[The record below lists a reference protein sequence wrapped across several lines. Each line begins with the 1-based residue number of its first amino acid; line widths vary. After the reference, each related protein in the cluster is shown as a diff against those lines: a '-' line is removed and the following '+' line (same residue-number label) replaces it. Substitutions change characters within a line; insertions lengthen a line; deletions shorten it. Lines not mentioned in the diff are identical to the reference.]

1 MDQIYYAPQ
10 AVGSY
15 GGVEPL
21 TRALG
26 NTNPKDVLEWLRSQS
41 TYTLHKP
48 VRKNFLRN
56 RVVVEGIDDQWQAD
70 LVDMQAYS
78 RSNKGTKY
86 LLTCIDVFSKY
97 AWAVPLKTKT
107 GPEVM
112 AAIKQIFKEGRQ
124 PFNFNTDRG
133 KEFENKH
140 VKGLFKK
147 HDIHFFTTRSDLK
160 ASVVE
165 RFNRTLK
172 SRMWRYFTH
181 TGKYVYHNILKDL
194 MTSYNNSKHRSIGM
208 APNQVNLDNQAQVK
222 EKLYGN
228 IEIGSKKYK
237 FSVGDTVRI
246 SKQKMVFD
254 KGYLANWTEE
264 LFTISERLPRY
275 PPVYRIRDQNGEIL
289 EGTFYEEELQKIVKT
304 DDVYVIEKILRKA
317 KRDGVMHALVK
328 WKGFPSSMNSWVPA
342 SSLIKL

>member
-1 MDQIYYAPQ
+1 MDRIYYAPK

-26 NTNPKDVLEWLRSQS
+26 DSKPKDVLEWLRSQS

-56 RVVVEGIDDQWQAD
+56 RVIVEGIDDQWQAD

-78 RSNKGTKY
+78 RSNNGTKY

-97 AWAVPLKTKT
+97 AWAIPLKNKT

-112 AAIKQIFKEGRQ
+112 KAIQLMFKDGRK
-124 PFNFNTDRG
+124 PYNFNTDRG

-140 VKGLFKK
+140 VRGLFKK

-172 SRMWRYFTH
+172 SKMWRYFTH
-181 TGKYVYHNILKDL
+181 KGHNKYIDILKDL
-194 MTSYNNSKHRSIGM
+194 MTSYNNSRHRSIGM
-208 APNQVNLDNQAQVK
+208 APNQVDIRNQAQVK

-228 IEIGSKKYK
+228 INISSRKYM

-254 KGYLANWTEE
+254 KGYLPNWTEE
-264 LFTISERLPRY
+264 LFTISERIPRF
-275 PPVYRIRDQNGEIL
+275 PPVYRIKDHDGEVL
-289 EGTFYEEELQKIVKT
+289 EGTFYEQELQKVIKT

-317 KRDGVMHALVK
+317 KKGGVMHALVK
-328 WKGFPSSMNSWVPA
+328 WRGFPQTMNSWVPV
-342 SSLIKL
+342 SELIRV